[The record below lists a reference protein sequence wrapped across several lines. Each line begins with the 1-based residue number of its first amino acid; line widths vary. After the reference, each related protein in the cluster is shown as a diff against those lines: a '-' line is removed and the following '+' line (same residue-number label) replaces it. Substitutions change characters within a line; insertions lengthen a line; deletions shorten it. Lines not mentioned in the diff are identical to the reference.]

1 MTYNVLGSLLCLFV
15 CFGVLKIIIIIIIII
30 LIIAALKY
38 LLLRGD
44 FLHSPAA
51 VSDLDSLK
59 LLVYKLCNIYVGT
72 LTIFSPIG
80 VWRLWL
86 WGGVEGLVCLDIY
99 TDG

>member
-15 CFGVLKIIIIIIIII
+15 CFGVLKIIIIII

-38 LLLRGD
+38 LLLMGD

-59 LLVYKLCNIYVGT
+59 ILVYKLCNIYLGT

-86 WGGVEGLVCLDIY
+86 WGGVEVLVCLDIY